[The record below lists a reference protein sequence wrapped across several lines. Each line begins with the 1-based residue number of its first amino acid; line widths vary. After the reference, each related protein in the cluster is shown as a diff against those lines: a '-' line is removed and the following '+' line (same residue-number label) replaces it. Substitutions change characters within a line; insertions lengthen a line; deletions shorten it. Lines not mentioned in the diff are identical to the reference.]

1 MKILSSDVGA
11 CTQDIHLFDSHSGS
25 KNGSSQ
31 QALGRVGTG
40 DAFR

>member
-1 MKILSSDVGA
+1 MKILSSNVGA
-11 CTQDIHLFDSHSGS
+11 CTQDIPFFVSRSGS

-31 QALGRVGTG
+31 EALDRVGTG

>member
-1 MKILSSDVGA
+1 MNMISSDVGA
-11 CTQDIHLFDSHSGS
+11 RTQDILIFDLRSGS

-31 QALGRVGTG
+31 EVLDPIGTG

>member
-1 MKILSSDVGA
+1 MKILFSYVGA
-11 CTQDIHLFDSHSGS
+11 CTQDIHLFDSRSGS

-31 QALGRVGTG
+31 EAPDRVGTG